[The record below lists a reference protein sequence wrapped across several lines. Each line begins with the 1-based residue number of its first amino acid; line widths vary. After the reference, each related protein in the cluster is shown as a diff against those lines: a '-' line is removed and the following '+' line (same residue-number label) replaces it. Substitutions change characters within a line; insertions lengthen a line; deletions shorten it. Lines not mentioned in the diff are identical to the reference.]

1 MARDEDQNETRTARL
16 DRLDLAILGHLQSD
30 ARITN
35 TELAR
40 RVDLSPP
47 GLQKRL
53 SKLREAGVIRG
64 EVALIDRE
72 QLGLDLLCFVQVTLS
87 HHQPRT
93 VQGFREAIREMPEV
107 LECHLATGEFDYL
120 LKVVA
125 TNHRTLEH
133 FLVERLTPTVGVDKI
148 RTTIVLNEIKHTT
161 QLPLPEAE

>member
-1 MARDEDQNETRTARL
+1 MFNEEDGKQTRL
-16 DRLDLAILGHLQSD
+16 DRLDVLILEQLQTDSS
-30 ARITN
+30 ITN

-40 RVDLSPP
+40 RVELSPP
-47 GLQKRL
+47 GMQKRL
-53 SKLREAGVIRG
+53 TKLREAGVIRR

-72 QLGLDLLCFVQVTLS
+72 MVGLDLLCFIQVTLS
-87 HHQPRT
+87 HHQPET

-133 FLVERLTPTVGVDKI
+133 FLVHRLTPTVGVDKI

-161 QLPLPEAE
+161 QLPLPGTSA

>member
-1 MARDEDQNETRTARL
+1 MSDIEEPKRTRL
-16 DRLDLAILGHLQSD
+16 DDLDWTILRLLQGEG
-30 ARITN
+30 RMTN

-53 SKLREAGVIRG
+53 QKLRDSGVVRR
-64 EVALIDRE
+64 EVAQLDR
-72 QLGLDLLCFVQVTLS
+72 QLVGLDLLCFIQVTLS
-87 HHQPRT
+87 HHQPET
-93 VQGFREAIREMPEV
+93 VYGFREAIREMPEV

-125 TNHRTLEH
+125 RNHRSLEK

-148 RTTIVLNEIKHTT
+148 LTTIVLNEIKSTT
-161 QLPLPEAE
+161 ELPLP